1 MVKEVTIRNYKSV
14 YSAFLELGRIN
25 VFIGLNGAGKSNLL
39 EAVALFTAEQAGTIC
54 AEDLIGKGV
63 RIAKPDLTV
72 GSFYGKQSSKTI
84 EGSLKGDVAGKLYN
98 KIYKLVCEDWGNGYS
113 DWLNEYRNH
122 PLMNIEHFIRN
133 SILLGGTLK
142 DSLPEMSADSVEGCR
157 NSLSTF
163 KSLERTFEIKEK
175 KRTPMFNYTEIARR
189 HLSNFLIYSPAMAAL
204 RGFTNESK
212 KQPLGL
218 YGEGLD
224 LLIAG
229 FSEEEQNRLMEYGC
243 RYIDW
248 LKHLLI
254 EEDDRLVSDGHRLS
268 RSNSALFFIDRLMLK
283 KNSLL
288 SVENVDEGSLKL
300 LFYLALFISSDT
312 PSFFAI
318 ENMDGGLSPRTCSR
332 LLKDITDLSVL
343 TDKQALITTHNPALL
358 DGLDMENPEIAL
370 FSVCR
375 TEDGQT
381 EVKKLHFTQQ
391 ELITSS
397 LSARWINGE
406 FD

>member
-25 VFIGLNGAGKSNLL
+25 VFIGANGAGKSNLL
-39 EAVALFTAEQAGTIC
+39 EAIAMFTAEQAGTIC

-72 GSFYGKQSSKTI
+72 GSFYGRQSSKII

-113 DWLNEYRNH
+113 DWINEYRNH

-142 DSLPEMSADSVEGCR
+142 DSFPAVNADSVEGCT
-157 NSLSTF
+157 NSLNTF
-163 KSLERTFEIKEK
+163 KSLERTFEMKEK
-175 KRTPMFNYTEIARR
+175 KQTPMSNYTEIARR
-189 HLSNFLIYSPAMAAL
+189 HLSNFSIYSPAVAAL

-212 KQPLGL
+212 KKPLGL

-224 LLIAG
+224 LLIAA
-229 FSEEEQNRLMEYGC
+229 FSEEEQNRLLEYGC

-254 EEDDRLVSDGHRLS
+254 EEDDRSVSDGLRLS

-283 KNSLL
+283 RNSLL
-288 SVENVDEGSLKL
+288 SVENIDEGSLRL
-300 LFYLALFISSDT
+300 LFYLALFISGNT

-318 ENMDGGLSPRTCSR
+318 ENMDGGLNPRICSR
-332 LLKDITDLSVL
+332 LLKDLTTLSEL

-358 DGLDMENPEIAL
+358 DGLDMDNPEIAL
-370 FSVCR
+370 FSVFR
-375 TEDGQT
+375 TEEGQT
-381 EVKKLHFTQQ
+381 EIKKLHFAQH
-391 ELITSS
+391 ELAASS
-397 LSARWINGE
+397 LSTRWLNGE